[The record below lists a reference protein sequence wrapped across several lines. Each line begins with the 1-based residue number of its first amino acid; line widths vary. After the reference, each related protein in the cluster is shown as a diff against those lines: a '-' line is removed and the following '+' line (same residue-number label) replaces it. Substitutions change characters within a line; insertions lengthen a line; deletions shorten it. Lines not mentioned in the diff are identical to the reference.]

1 MQREVWRWTRE
12 MRWMAS
18 GGQGRYRVAEF
29 QGELP
34 RSWLEGQA
42 LWGAAPGVD
51 RAGETGGKIRVRG

>member
-1 MQREVWRWTRE
+1 
-12 MRWMAS
+12 MAS